1 MLKSDNECK
10 APPVTYSSVG
20 LDKRWQSDWGRAP
33 NILSSSALS
42 LDYPSTVRQKFP
54 LHHQYHL
61 YRTRGTKV
69 INRLCVVTLQCT
81 NNLTQYTHAN
91 MPHTLTYQMN
101 SSLGLPPPRT
111 HTEAWPRGGLQY
123 RRELFLLLWVSAVV
137 GSTRD

>member
-1 MLKSDNECK
+1 MKGHAECK

-20 LDKRWQSDWGRAP
+20 LYKGWQSDWGTTYDT
-33 NILSSSALS
+33 LSSSASS
-42 LDYPSTVRQKFP
+42 LDCPSTVWQMFP

-69 INRLCVVTLQCT
+69 INRLCVGTLQCT
-81 NNLTQYTHAN
+81 NNPTQSTHAN

-101 SSLGLPPPRT
+101 SSLELPPPRT
-111 HTEAWPRGGLQY
+111 HTEAQPQGGLQY
-123 RRELFLLLWVSAVV
+123 RRELFLLLLVSAVE